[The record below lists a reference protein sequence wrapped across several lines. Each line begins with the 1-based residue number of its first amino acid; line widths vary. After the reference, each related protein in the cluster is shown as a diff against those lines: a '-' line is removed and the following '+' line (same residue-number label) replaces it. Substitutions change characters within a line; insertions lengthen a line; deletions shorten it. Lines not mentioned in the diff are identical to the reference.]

1 MSDRPQPDP
10 ALLQRVLAP
19 TPVGREELR
28 DPQSGLSLPQ
38 RWLLGHIDGE
48 QSLAAL
54 ATQSGCPPAERLPRD
69 AARLVSLGLALDRGE
84 PGPPASTFGPSTMYG
99 EITLS
104 LPLDDQAAAAATS
117 ARPRRLLP
125 TALAA
130 AAVLAVGGGAAALM
144 AGPSPE
150 PAALPPAPVASAPAA
165 AASVPASP
173 VAGMEPVP
181 DPELS
186 ASAVLE
192 ALTVAPRPAASAPPP
207 PPLRDTQ
214 RPGLADVGRPA
225 ADPVPAAAPVPLP
238 LPVPQAA
245 PSPSPL
251 PPPPSL
257 APTPVPAPAP
267 SSPPP
272 PSPGPSVVPAPG
284 PAVLPTAPPPAVAV
298 APPAVGLPA
307 PVALLRPLATVPPVF
322 PREGLGLGS
331 RAVLLQARLSIAP
344 NGSVTQVNF
353 AQSSA
358 ATRPF
363 ERAARTALLQ
373 WRFPEGSG
381 ERSYTQQLRFSEE

>member
-84 PGPPASTFGPSTMYG
+84 PGPSASTFGPSTMYG

-225 ADPVPAAAPVPLP
+225 ADPAPAAAPAR
-238 LPVPQAA
+238 AA
-245 PSPSPL
+245 
-251 PPPPSL
+251 
-257 APTPVPAPAP
+257 A
-267 SSPPP
+267 
-272 PSPGPSVVPAPG
+272 G
-284 PAVLPTAPPPAVAV
+284 
-298 APPAVGLPA
+298 
-307 PVALLRPLATVPPVF
+307 
-322 PREGLGLGS
+322 GLGLGL
-331 RAVLLQARLSIAP
+331 ALAQRLAQGMGGQVGVDNHAP
-344 NGSVTQVNF
+344 HGCTFWVSVPVPDGPP
-353 AQSSA
+353 APSD
-358 ATRPF
+358 RK
-363 ERAARTALLQ
+363 
-373 WRFPEGSG
+373 SG
-381 ERSYTQQLRFSEE
+381 ID